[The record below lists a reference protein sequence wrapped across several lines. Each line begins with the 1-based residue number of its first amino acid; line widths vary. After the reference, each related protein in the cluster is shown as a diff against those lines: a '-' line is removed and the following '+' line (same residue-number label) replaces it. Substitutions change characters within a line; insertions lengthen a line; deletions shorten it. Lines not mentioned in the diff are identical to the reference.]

1 MSASESKKNSKS
13 ESSKSSVTTPEKT
26 PETAPD
32 KIPGV
37 MDPLTQLREIQQL
50 LFGQQVAEVRQTIEA
65 LSRHNEQQFSDI
77 NALISQSIKE
87 LKSQFNNQL
96 DDLSSHVNKLND
108 ESLNRD
114 ALLEGE
120 LSTLQQ
126 DLDGFQKQ
134 TIAAQDSLESQL
146 FAEAEKLAADMESK
160 YKDVLEKLGSASG
173 DLSDRKTDRKALAA
187 LFVSMASSLE
197 GESS

>member
-1 MSASESKKNSKS
+1 MSASDSKKNTKK
-13 ESSKSSVTTPEKT
+13 ESGKSSNTSSQNTSQNSPS
-26 PETAPD
+26 TA
-32 KIPGV
+32 
-37 MDPLTQLREIQQL
+37 MDPQTQLREIQQL
-50 LFGQQVAEVRQTIEA
+50 LFGQEVAEVRQTIET
-65 LSRHNEQQFSDI
+65 LSQQNSQQFTEMNS
-77 NALISQSIKE
+77 LISQSIKE
-87 LKSQFNNQL
+87 LKTHVDTQL
-96 DDLSSHVNKLND
+96 DDLTAHVNKLND
-108 ESLNRD
+108 ESQNRD
-114 ALLEGE
+114 ALIEGD

-126 DLDGFQKQ
+126 DFDAFQKQ

-187 LFVSMASSLE
+187 LFVNMANSLE